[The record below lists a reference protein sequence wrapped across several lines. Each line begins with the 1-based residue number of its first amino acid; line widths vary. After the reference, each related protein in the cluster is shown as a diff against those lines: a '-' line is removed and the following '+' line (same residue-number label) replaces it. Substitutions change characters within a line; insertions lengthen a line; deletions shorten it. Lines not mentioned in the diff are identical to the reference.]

1 MKFSWKRSVLSIALV
16 MVLLASLVY
25 WPQKADAAYSFYGDY
40 TDVAK
45 IKNYSSSCPG
55 MQGLAVGSQYLYTI
69 KINSD
74 DTLAVI
80 SKTDKDTGTTTTLK
94 NNEDG
99 TYYFK
104 GLGHANDMDVWGID
118 GSSHLFVTSTNE
130 GYGGIVR
137 YRVDGS
143 SLTKV
148 ASYRLTYNGAEHCA
162 TALAIESVSNG
173 VITFITK
180 LGQNIYTGTVS
191 TSATSAT
198 IPVKKICTIDKSR
211 AYIREEYLDLSDWVN
226 QGYGYYKGNLFVPL
240 SGPDDQLNR
249 SVILV
254 YDIEDAIK
262 NGNGGIVYPS
272 EELSFRVTSGAYSAL
287 FEIESCDICPS
298 DGKLYFNTNRR
309 VTDNDTNHDG
319 VSSFD
324 GYTFTGKVSSGDG
337 EMQTYTIRY
346 DANGGTGTMA
356 DTTIT
361 YGISSKIR
369 TNTFT
374 RNGFKF
380 AGWTAYRTTQKQWYY
395 TDGTNSGWYAEG
407 SQPSGYTKSVYSDGT
422 SVAKTTAV
430 DKDVVIFYA
439 QWTPLAQT
447 YTIKY
452 FPNGGTG
459 TMEDTLVPYGYSTN
473 VRKNTFTR
481 TGYKFVGWTA
491 YRTSQ
496 GQWYYTNGTT
506 SAWYAEGS
514 QPAGYVK
521 DIYVDEV
528 SVAKTTAVS
537 NDVVYFYAQWEQ
549 SCTHSYTSKVT
560 TAAGCNSTGVRT
572 YTCTGCGDS
581 YTETIAATGHSYTA
595 KVTAPTCTAD
605 GYTTYTCSGCGDSYK
620 SNTVAASGHSYT
632 GVITYPTCN
641 ANGYTT
647 YTCSGCG
654 DTYTGNVVASSGHS
668 YVSKVTAPT
677 CNSNGH
683 TTYTCSK
690 CGNSYIGDIVYTT
703 GHSFA
708 NGSCTACGAADPD
721 YVPDYY
727 LFGYINDA
735 NYGCEDDYQ
744 NLGVYKF
751 VDGKLVVQ
759 FNSTSYVGV
768 KAADNQNWYMT
779 NGWQGNA
786 TSVTLYNTK
795 EAISADK
802 FMIPGGVKLEL
813 TLINNGDDTFILSYE
828 ILECPHTSHSTNG
841 ACTLCGQIV
850 SHSYQSVK
858 TPATCTSAGFTTYT
872 CSVCGNSYVSNP
884 VSAKGHSYSNG
895 SCVTCGDKD
904 PNYSETKDP
913 KLTLD
918 YPTLSF
924 EDEILYNVY
933 YTVDDPSQVS
943 EMGLATFSTRNE
955 SGTLATAN
963 EIIPGSVGSG
973 SSYMVRSN
981 GIPAKNLSDALYF
994 KVYAKLNN
1002 GTVVYSD
1009 IAGYHAVLYANTVLN
1024 SNAALKAKA
1033 LVVAMLNYGAAAQ
1046 EYFGYK
1052 TNALMNA
1059 GLTDEQL
1066 DLVSAYDE
1074 SMVEDVAKADSNKVG
1089 SFIMNGGYSNIF
1101 PTVSFEGA
1109 FSINYYFTPNK
1120 VLDAAPVMYYWDA
1133 ETYNSVSKLT
1143 PENATGAISMKQDG
1157 SNWGATIEG
1166 IAAKAIDE
1174 TIYVA
1179 GFYTSGGVS
1188 YPTSVISYSLGRYCE
1203 TIAAQDNAFGA
1214 ATAVYGFYAKAYF
1227 A

>member
-1 MKFSWKRSVLSIALV
+1 MKFSWKRSVLAIAL
-16 MVLLASLVY
+16 MLTLLASLIYV
-25 WPQKADAAYSFYGDY
+25 PIEADAAYAFYGDY

-69 KINSD
+69 KINGD
-74 DTLAVI
+74 DSLAVI

-104 GLGHANDMDVWGID
+104 GLGHANDMEVWGID

-180 LGQNIYTGTVS
+180 LGQNIYLGTVS

-198 IPVKKICTIDKSR
+198 IPVKKICTIDKTR
-211 AYIREEYLDLSDWVN
+211 AYIRDEYLDLSDWVN

-240 SGPDDQLNR
+240 SGPDNQLNR

-254 YDIEDAIK
+254 YDIEDAVK
-262 NGNGGIVYPS
+262 NGNGGTVYPS

-287 FEIESCDICPS
+287 FEIESCDICPA

-319 VSSFD
+319 VSCFD
-324 GYTFTGKVSSGDG
+324 DYVFTSKVSSGDG
-337 EMQTYTIRY
+337 QMQTYTIKY
-346 DANGGTGTMA
+346 DANGGTGSMA

-374 RNGFKF
+374 RNGFSF
-380 AGWTAYRTTQKQWYY
+380 AGWTAYRTTQDQWYY

-407 SQPSGYTKSVYSDGT
+407 SQPSGYTKSIYSDGT
-422 SVAKTTAV
+422 SVAKTTAI
-430 DKDVVIFYA
+430 DNDVVIFYA

-452 FPNGGTG
+452 NANGGTG

-473 VRKNTFTR
+473 IRKNTFTR
-481 TGYKFVGWTA
+481 AGYKFVGWTA
-491 YRTSQ
+491 YRTTQ
-496 GQWYYTNGTT
+496 AQWYYTNGTT

-521 DIYVDEV
+521 EVYSDGV

-537 NDVVYFYAQWEQ
+537 NDIVYFYAQWEQ
-549 SCTHSYTSKVT
+549 THTHSYSSSVTTAATCTNNGVRTYSCSCGDSYTEVIAATNHSYTSKVT
-560 TAAGCNSTGVRT
+560 GA
-572 YTCTGCGDS
+572 TCTS
-581 YTETIAATGHSYTA
+581 
-595 KVTAPTCTAD
+595 
-605 GYTTYTCSGCGDSYK
+605 
-620 SNTVAASGHSYT
+620 
-632 GVITYPTCN
+632 
-641 ANGYTT
+641 NGYTT
-647 YTCSGCG
+647 YTCSKCG
-654 DTYTGNVVASSGHS
+654 DSYTSNVVESSGHS
-668 YVSKVTAPT
+668 YVGEVTLPT
-677 CNSNGH
+677 CTTDGYTNYTCSVCGHSYIGNTVLAGGHSYTGVTTPATCTTNGY
-683 TTYTCSK
+683 TTYTCTA
-690 CGNSYIGDIVYTT
+690 CGINYVGDIVTAE
-703 GHSFA
+703 GHKFA
-708 NGSCTACGAADPD
+708 GGSCSVCGAADPN
-721 YVPDYY
+721 YNPDYY

-735 NYGCEDDYQ
+735 NYGCEEDYQ
-744 NLGVYKF
+744 NLGIYKF
-751 VDGKLVVQ
+751 VDGKLVVK
-759 FNSTSYVGV
+759 FNTTSYVGV
-768 KAADNQNWYMT
+768 KSVDNENWYMT
-779 NGWQGNA
+779 DGWKDNA

-795 EAISADK
+795 TNISADK
-802 FMIPGGVKLEL
+802 LMLPGGVKLEL
-813 TLINNGDDTFILSYE
+813 TLVDNGDDTFNLSYT
-828 ILECPHTSHSTNG
+828 ILECSHPAHGTNG
-841 ACTLCGQIV
+841 VCTSCGK
-850 SHSYQSVK
+850 SDCHNYQAVV
-858 TPATCTSAGFTTYT
+858 TNPTCTAAGFTTFT
-872 CSVCGNSYVSNP
+872 CYGCGSSYIANP
-884 VSAKGHSYSNG
+884 VSAKGHSYVNG
-895 SCVTCGDKD
+895 SCGVCGATD
-904 PNYSETKDP
+904 PNYSGDNLP
-913 KLTLD
+913 VLTLD

-933 YTVDDPSQVS
+933 YTVDDTSNIA
-943 EMGLATFSTRNE
+943 EMGLATFTTRD
-955 SGTLATAN
+955 SAGTIATA
-963 EIIPGSVGSG
+963 EDIIPGYVGSG
-973 SSYMVRSN
+973 STYMVRSN

-994 KVYAKLNN
+994 KVYARLND
-1002 GTVVYSD
+1002 GRYVYSD
-1009 IAGYHAVLYANTVLN
+1009 VAGYHALAYANTVLN
-1024 SNAALKAKA
+1024 SNASAKAKS

-1052 TNALMNA
+1052 TDALMNA
-1059 GLTDEQL
+1059 SLTAEQRA
-1066 DLVSAYDE
+1066 LVADYDE
-1074 SMVEDVAKADSNKVG
+1074 SMVQDVNKADTSKVG
-1089 SFIMNGGYSNIF
+1089 SFIMNGGYSDIY

-1109 FSINYYFTPNK
+1109 FSINYYFAPNK
-1120 VLDAAPVMYYWDA
+1120 SVDNAPVFYYWDSA
-1133 ETYNSVSKLT
+1133 TYNSVSKLT
-1143 PENATGAISMKQDG
+1143 AENATGVLTMVQDG
-1157 SNWGATIEG
+1157 ANWGAAIEG

-1179 GFYTSGGVS
+1179 GIYTSNGVS

-1203 TIAAQDNAFGA
+1203 TIAAQNNAFGA